1 MEIFIMPSGKYSGL
15 PINDKK
21 IPRVY
26 LVELEETL
34 LFKGTNT
41 STPIMIALDK
51 ELKRRKK

>member
-1 MEIFIMPSGKYSGL
+1 MPSGKYSGL

-41 STPIMIALDK
+41 STPIMVALDK